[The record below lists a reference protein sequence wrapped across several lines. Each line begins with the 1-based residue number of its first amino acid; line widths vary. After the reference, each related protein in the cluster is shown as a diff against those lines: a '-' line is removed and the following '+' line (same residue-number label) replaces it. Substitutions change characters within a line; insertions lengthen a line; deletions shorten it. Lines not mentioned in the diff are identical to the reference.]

1 MAHATEHSSKRY
13 SKAARVY
20 ARTFLEYA
28 TATGVHEAVRE
39 ELAAVLETF
48 AKVPG
53 LARALSMTALAEDK
67 RARILA
73 PLADKASEPV
83 RRLLKLL
90 EQKGRLALLPDVAAL
105 YLRLEEAARNV
116 RRARVRSAT
125 ALDAAQLEALAAG
138 LAARNPGYTYLLEN
152 EVDDS
157 LIAGFRV
164 EEDGYVTD
172 ASLRHKLDE
181 ARRNLVTAPLAK
193 VA

>member
-1 MAHATEHSSKRY
+1 MSHATERATRRY
-13 SKAARVY
+13 PKAARVY
-20 ARTFLEYA
+20 ARTFLEHA
-28 TATGVHEAVRE
+28 TAAGVGDAVRD

-53 LARALSMTALAEDK
+53 LARALSLTALAEDK

-105 YLRLEEAARNV
+105 YLRMEEAARKV
-116 RRARVRSAT
+116 RRARVRSAV
-125 ALDAAQLEALAAG
+125 ALDAAQLDALAAG
-138 LAARNPGYTYLLEN
+138 LAARSPGTTYLLEN
-152 EVDDS
+152 ETDAS
-157 LIAGFRV
+157 LIAGFRI

-172 ASLRHKLDE
+172 ASLRHKLDQ
-181 ARRNLVTAPLAK
+181 ARRNLTGAPMAK